1 MVVNLLNKYILY
13 MENTIDKYK
22 QIWSSESGYRRINN
36 FFSPKG
42 TYQQGLF
49 IKGDKNIIE
58 YDGIDYDVKDVIAG
72 LKQGMKPS
80 KTNETYYRGDNL
92 NSKQSFQ
99 KEGFTSVSQDIDD
112 AIAFMENKQCC
123 LFEVTIDADVLRLET
138 GVEKEILIE
147 NGCFWE
153 YTGKKKDDKFLVNI
167 HSPRNKNYNFPT
179 YAVAIQNSK
188 PTIIPPTIQ
197 HPAMQE
203 MTDEEFAELN
213 YDSDSGGMK
222 KKQKSNKK
230 HKKQKRKTIKKRKR
244 KTKKQIYSW
253 FIGRK

>member
-1 MVVNLLNKYILY
+1 
-13 MENTIDKYK
+13 MENTLDKYK

-72 LKQGMKPS
+72 LKKGMKPS
-80 KTNETYYRGDNL
+80 KTNETYYRGDNI

-153 YTGKKKDDKFLVNI
+153 YTGKQKDDKFLVNI
-167 HSPRNKNYNFPT
+167 HSPNNKNYTFPT

-188 PTIIPPTIQ
+188 KAIPQPTTIQ
-197 HPAMQE
+197 PPAMQE

-213 YDSDSGGMK
+213 YDSDSGGSK

-230 HKKQKRKTIKKRKR
+230 HKKHKRKTIKTRKR